1 MRLRYRAD
9 WRTLAILT
17 TYAAA
22 SVAAWMLAPKGFWL
36 FAAIA
41 FLSVNS
47 WLCAVI
53 AHNTVH
59 SPMFDKRWAN
69 QLFQIWVS
77 LSYGFPI
84 SDYIPGHNLSHHR
97 FTQMREDVMRTSKV
111 NYRWHLLNLLLFFPA
126 VTPAILKGNAEYKK
140 LRGPRAKRWQRQLM
154 LETIVVW
161 GVKIG
166 LLVLDWRKA
175 LLFMVIPHL
184 YANFGIVTINFLWH
198 DGCDPDHQTNHSRNV
213 VGPIMNFFTLNNG
226 FHGIHHMD
234 PGLHWSLAP
243 KAHMERV
250 HPTIHPNLEQK
261 SVVVYLFKTF
271 IYPGK
276 RTTYDGKPLVI
287 KDEGPDRSWVR
298 PEEGEASEEDPSAR
312 QWSSVSAI

>member
-9 WRTLAILT
+9 WRTLAILCV
-17 TYAAA
+17 YAAA
-22 SVAAWMLAPKGFWL
+22 TAAAWQLAPTGIWL
-36 FAAIA
+36 FATLG
-41 FLSVNS
+41 FLCVNS

-53 AHNTVH
+53 AHNVVH
-59 SPMFDKRWAN
+59 SPVFDARWAN
-69 QLFQIWVS
+69 QILQIWIS

-97 FTQMREDVMRTSKV
+97 FTQMREDVMRTTKV

-126 VTPAILKGNAEYKK
+126 VTPAILRGNTEYKK
-140 LRGPRAKRWQRQLM
+140 LRGARAKRWQRQL
-154 LETIVVW
+154 LIETIVVW
-161 GVKIG
+161 SVKIG
-166 LLVLDWRKA
+166 LLALDWRKA
-175 LLFMVIPHL
+175 LLFIFIPHL

-198 DGCDPDHQTNHSRNV
+198 DGCDMDHPTNHSRNV

-243 KAHMERV
+243 KAHAERV
-250 HPTIHPNLEQK
+250 HPTIHPALEQR

-276 RTTYDGKPLVI
+276 RLTYDGKPLII

-298 PEEGEASEEDPSAR
+298 PEESETSEGEPTH
-312 QWSSVSAI
+312 QWSSVAAS